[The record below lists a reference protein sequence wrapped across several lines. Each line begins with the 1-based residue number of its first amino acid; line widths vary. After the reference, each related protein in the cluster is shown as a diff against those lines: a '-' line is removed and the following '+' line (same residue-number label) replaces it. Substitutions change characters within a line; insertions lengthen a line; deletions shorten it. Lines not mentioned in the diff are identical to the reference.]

1 MHLTKVPNQDLEID
15 QEIEIDQEAETDQEI
30 EIEETT
36 EIETLL
42 EEIVAQE
49 AKEEEEEDKNI
60 YFITSYLI
68 KPAAKLNLRENTE
81 KTIHPTLSFQF

>member
-42 EEIVAQE
+42 EGIVAQE
-49 AKEEEEEDKNI
+49 AKEEEEDKK
-60 YFITSYLI
+60 FI
-68 KPAAKLNLRENTE
+68 
-81 KTIHPTLSFQF
+81 

>member
-1 MHLTKVPNQDLEID
+1 MRLHLTRVPNQDLEID

-42 EEIVAQE
+42 EGIVAQE
-49 AKEEEEEDKNI
+49 VKEEEEDKNI
-60 YFITSYLI
+60 YLILFI
-68 KPAAKLNLRENTE
+68 
-81 KTIHPTLSFQF
+81 